1 MATQSAPY
9 TILNAQSSSGELLH
23 QILVEL
29 RAISLILRDQAT
41 GLIGDDLEFMQHD
54 IELSAQKPIIPVVV
68 PPAS

>member
-1 MATQSAPY
+1 MASQSAPY

-29 RAISLILRDQAT
+29 RVISLILRDQAA
-41 GLIGDDLEFMQHD
+41 GLVADDVEFMYHD
-54 IELSAQKPIIPVVV
+54 IELSAQKPLIPVVV